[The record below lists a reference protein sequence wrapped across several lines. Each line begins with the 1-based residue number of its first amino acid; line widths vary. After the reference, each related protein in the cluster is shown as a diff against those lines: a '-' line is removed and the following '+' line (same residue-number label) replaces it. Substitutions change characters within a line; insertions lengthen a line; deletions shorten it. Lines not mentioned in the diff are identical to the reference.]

1 MDTHHASA
9 GVQAP
14 PEERR
19 TAGVRRVKARHDA
32 HFTIIPNGLAQQ
44 NGLSLRARGLALFLL
59 SMPDGTDAS
68 IKGLAATMR
77 EGQTAIAA
85 ALREL
90 EAAGYL
96 IRALVR
102 DAHGQVSTRTVLWD
116 VPAADAGT
124 ACEATPPA
132 TPDAPEPRPRP
143 VPARLGSS
151 ARGVPAPQ
159 PAAPSAPPRAL
170 TGLTPVVPSTA
181 LPTAPSAVTPAIT
194 VVPKPRQPCL
204 SPSARGVPAPESAAP
219 AAPPRAL
226 AELTP
231 PARLL
236 LEATGSD
243 ARLTLGATEIPGLA
257 ELVDQALTAGVPAS
271 HIRER
276 LTTGLPPNV
285 RHPAALL
292 RHRLTEH
299 LPIWRAAAALRAAPE
314 PPAPRLAECTTCRDP
329 LRHRT
334 PDGLCTACRRS
345 RPHDMP
351 SAATDTSASRSG

>member
-1 MDTHHASA
+1 M
-9 GVQAP
+9 QAP

-116 VPAADAGT
+116 VPAADAAA
-124 ACEATPPA
+124 ACETDRPA
-132 TPDAPEPRPRP
+132 PDGPRPASHTAASWSGPSRRTAADP
-143 VPARLGSS
+143 VPAP
-151 ARGVPAPQ
+151 APAPAVPQEAPVPAPAV
-159 PAAPSAPPRAL
+159 PDGAAPPV
-170 TGLTPVVPSTA
+170 GLA
-181 LPTAPSAVTPAIT
+181 EL
-194 VVPKPRQPCL
+194 
-204 SPSARGVPAPESAAP
+204 AP
-219 AAPPRAL
+219 AA
-226 AELTP
+226 
-231 PARLL
+231 RLL
-236 LEATGSD
+236 VEAAAVDT
-243 ARLTLGATEIPGLA
+243 RLALGAGEIPGLA

-299 LPIWRAAAALRAAPE
+299 LPIWQAAAALRAAPE

-329 LRHRT
+329 LRRPT
-334 PDGLCTACRRS
+334 PDGLCGACR
-345 RPHDMP
+345 
-351 SAATDTSASRSG
+351 